1 MTDVQGSALDS
12 SQQADTGVA
21 ARDHRTVVV
30 VEDERWQQEWSGVA
44 HIVCRA
50 AQGTLHYALSPSAAA
65 IELSVALAD
74 DAWVRCLNAQFRGR
88 DERTNVLA
96 FPLEHRSSPTL
107 AVDAAGQAPRK
118 LIGDIAIAYETVLRE
133 AVEQH
138 KRPEAHLAHLVVHGV
153 LHLLG
158 YDHENDED
166 FTEMSSG
173 ERAVLGKLGYG
184 DPYSLQGTNRPQQ
197 SR

>member
-1 MTDVQGSALDS
+1 MTEVQVVTLDGSP
-12 SQQADTGVA
+12 QAGTGA
-21 ARDHRTVVV
+21 ATRDHRTAVV
-30 VEDERWQQEWSGVA
+30 VEDERWQREWSDAA

-50 AQGTLHYALSPSAAA
+50 AQGALRYALAPSAAA
-65 IELSVALAD
+65 IEVSVALAD
-74 DAWVRCLNAQFRGR
+74 DAWVRGLNAQFRGR

-96 FPLEHRSSPTL
+96 FPLEHRSSPTI

-138 KRPEAHLAHLVVHGV
+138 KTPEAHLAHLVVHGV